1 MVKRN
6 LFTTYHI
13 LKGFEVILRKADYF
27 FFDIP
32 NLWEYLAQIIAPI
45 FEEGIVNLGFLGDL
59 SRAMVP
65 YLAPCFVA
73 AILKELVI
81 SLVRFITSSYFHLFK
96 NRFDLIL
103 QSTGW
108 SCWSGAFMDQFKYLI
123 EQYPSGSR

>member
-1 MVKRN
+1 MYVLERDWKERMTTGILFKEMVKRK

-32 NLWEYLAQIIAPI
+32 NLWEYLAEVIAPI
-45 FEEGIVNLGFLGDL
+45 FEESIVNLGFLGDL
-59 SRAMVP
+59 SRVIVP

-81 SLVRFITSSYFHLFK
+81 SLVRFITSSYLHLFN
-96 NRFDLIL
+96 NRFDPL
-103 QSTGW
+103 
-108 SCWSGAFMDQFKYLI
+108 F
-123 EQYPSGSR
+123 